1 MAPRFYRKLAVLA
14 KIETTYGVSAAP
26 TGAANAIQ
34 MTNATITP
42 LAGDQVSRDLLL
54 PYLGQQGV
62 ILTGTYAQL
71 QGEVEIA
78 GAGAA
83 GDVPKYGALLRA
95 CGLAETITAATDV
108 QYEPVSSGFE
118 SATLFF
124 NHDGVNHILLGA
136 RGSVSINLVPK
147 QIPRFT
153 FNFSGLLGTIADTA
167 LPTVDLTGFQKP
179 VPVSKANTTMT
190 LHGWSSVA
198 ESLALDL
205 ANQVE
210 PRFLIGDENIQLVD
224 RNPSGTAV
232 IEARSLATLDVF
244 GIAQART
251 RGALAV
257 QQGTVA
263 GNIVKFD
270 APAVE
275 LGRPT
280 EGQTQKIINYS
291 VPLMLCTDSGD
302 DELKITVK

>member
-1 MAPRFYRKLAVLA
+1 MARFYRKLAVLA
-14 KIETTYGVSAAP
+14 KIENTYGVNPTP
-26 TGAANAIQ
+26 TGLANAIQ

-42 LAGDQVSRDLLL
+42 LAGDQVSRDLML

-62 ILTGTYAQL
+62 ILVGTYAQL

-78 GAGAA
+78 GAGTP
-83 GDVPKYGALLRA
+83 GDVPAYGVLLRG
-95 CGLAETITAATDV
+95 CGLAETVTADTDV
-108 QYEPVSSGFE
+108 QYDPVSTGFE
-118 SATLFF
+118 SVTLYF

-136 RGSVSINLVPK
+136 RGSVSVNLVPK
-147 QIPRFT
+147 QIPRYT
-153 FNFSGLLGTIADTA
+153 FSFSGMLGTIADVA
-167 LPTVDLTGFQKP
+167 LPATDYSAFQVP
-179 VPVSKANTTMT
+179 VPISKANTTMS
-190 LHGWSSVA
+190 LHGWSSIA
-198 ESLALDL
+198 ESLAIDL
-205 ANQVE
+205 ANQIE

-244 GIAQART
+244 SRAQART
-251 RGALAV
+251 RGALV
-257 QQGTVA
+257 LTHGTVG
-263 GNIVKFD
+263 GNIVQFD

>member
-1 MAPRFYRKLAVLA
+1 MPRFYRKLAVLA
-14 KIETTYGVSAAP
+14 KIENTYGVNPTP

-42 LAGDQVSRDLLL
+42 LAGDQVSRDLML

-62 ILTGTYAQL
+62 ILVGTYAQL

-83 GDVPKYGALLRA
+83 GEVPPYGVLLRA
-95 CGLAETITAATDV
+95 CGLAETVTADTDV
-108 QYEPVSSGFE
+108 QYDPVSSGFE
-118 SATLFF
+118 SVTLYF
-124 NHDGVNHILLGA
+124 NHDGVNHILLGS
-136 RGSVSINLVPK
+136 RGSVSVNLVPK
-147 QIPRFT
+147 QIPRYT
-153 FNFSGLLGTIADTA
+153 FSFSGMLGTISDTA
-167 LPTVDLTGFQKP
+167 LPSTDYSAFQ
-179 VPVSKANTTMT
+179 VPLPISKANTAMT

-198 ESLALDL
+198 ESLSIDL

-244 GIAQART
+244 ARAQART
-251 RGALAV
+251 RGALV
-257 QQGTVA
+257 LTHGTVA
-263 GNIVKFD
+263 GNIVQFD

-302 DELKITVK
+302 DEFKITVK

>member
-14 KIETTYGVSAAP
+14 KIENTYGVNPTP

-42 LAGDQVSRDLLL
+42 LAGDQVSRDLML

-62 ILTGTYAQL
+62 ILVGTYAQL

-78 GAGAA
+78 GAGAL
-83 GDVPKYGALLRA
+83 GDVPKYGVLLRG
-95 CGLAETITAATDV
+95 CGLAETISAGVDV
-108 QYEPVSSGFE
+108 QYDPVSSGFE
-118 SATLFF
+118 SVTLYF

-136 RGSVSINLVPK
+136 RGSVSVNLVPK

-153 FNFSGLLGTIADTA
+153 FSFSGMLGTISDTA
-167 LPTVDLTGFQKP
+167 LPATDYSDFQVP
-179 VPVSKANTTMT
+179 VPISKANTTMT
-190 LHGWSSVA
+190 LHGWTSVA

-244 GIAQART
+244 TRAQART
-251 RGALAV
+251 RGALSLTH
-257 QQGTVA
+257 GTVD
-263 GNIVKFD
+263 GNVVQFD

-291 VPLMLCTDSGD
+291 VPLMLCTDGGD